1 MSKISKKLTGVVLA
15 GFMGV
20 AGSAFAAE
28 NAAGVVEHMDLT
40 VKTTKAAQ
48 EAAKA
53 GNEAA
58 CVSNIKQAK
67 QHYKEITGDAAG
79 KPLQDAMKRMKD
91 AQASC
96 EAGDAATGAATLSE
110 VVSALEKIQSGIK
123 K

>member
-28 NAAGVVEHMDLT
+28 NAAGVLEHTDLT
-40 VKTTKAAQ
+40 VKSIKAAL

-53 GNEAA
+53 GNEAG
-58 CVSNIKQAK
+58 CVANIKQGK

-79 KPLQDAMKRMKD
+79 KPLQDAIKVLKEG
-91 AQASC
+91 QAAC
-96 EAGDAATGAATLSE
+96 EAGDAAKGAEILVG
-110 VVSALEKIQSGIK
+110 VVAALEKIQAGIK